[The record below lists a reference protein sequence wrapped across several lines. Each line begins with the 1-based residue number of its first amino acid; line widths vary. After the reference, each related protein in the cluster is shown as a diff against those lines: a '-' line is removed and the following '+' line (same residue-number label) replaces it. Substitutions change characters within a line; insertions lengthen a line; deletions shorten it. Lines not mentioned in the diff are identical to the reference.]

1 MKADWSRPPAVSEMA
16 SPARMSGSVA
26 AATYRSR

>member
-1 MKADWSRPPAVSEMA
+1 MKADWRKPPAVSEIA

-26 AATYRSR
+26 AAT